1 MERRGRLESVSVA
14 WSKLAAEGQCVVLFE
29 QSGVRVEPGATCMD
43 GIAELVS
50 GMGVVLEAMGK
61 GSVGSR
67 ALSSGDKGGEED
79 LQRDCERGMS
89 RNGTEEYHGSQRK
102 INPQEGEMSE

>member
-1 MERRGRLESVSVA
+1 MT
-14 WSKLAAEGQCVVLFE
+14 WSKLTAEGQCMALFE

-61 GSVGSR
+61 GSVESR
-67 ALSSGDKGGEED
+67 VLSSGDKGGEKD

-89 RNGTEEYHGSQRK
+89 RNRTEE
-102 INPQEGEMSE
+102 